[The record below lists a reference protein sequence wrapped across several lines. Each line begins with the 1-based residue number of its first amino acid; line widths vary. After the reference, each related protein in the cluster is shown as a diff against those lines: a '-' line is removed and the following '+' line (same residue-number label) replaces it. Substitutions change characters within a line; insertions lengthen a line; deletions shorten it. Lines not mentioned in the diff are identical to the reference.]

1 MSAETVPTPTPAAK
15 ADDFEPYDDA
25 DDTVLASPPP
35 PPAAAAKPAE
45 TPKHDEFALS
55 MARELG
61 ATQSQIDAMS
71 PDELRGAIKYT
82 IAQRKN
88 QPTQAAEPAK
98 PVIPAEE
105 EFDFGVSK
113 ERLNEFDP
121 DLVNVMKSLAKRAK
135 AAEAATEEV
144 KKFKGEYEAEKTE
157 RAKRQVYGQADK
169 VFSAREDV
177 FGKGAP
183 TELTN
188 PAHLARRMA
197 AINMAMGPDADQGV
211 PFPKRL
217 QQAAET
223 LFGPAKPAE
232 PVAPAKKATP
242 ADDYLEQAK
251 AAWAAGTVAKP
262 TAAKPVEVK
271 EGTWDAV
278 IAKAKETMKPG
289 SYWESD
295 GADPLD
301 GIPD

>member
-25 DDTVLASPPP
+25 DDTVLAPPPP

-82 IAQRKN
+82 LAQRKN
-88 QPTQAAEPAK
+88 QPAQAVEPAK
-98 PVIPAEE
+98 PVVPAEE
-105 EFDFGVSK
+105 EFDFGLSK
-113 ERLNEFDP
+113 ERLAEFDP
-121 DLVNVMKSLAKRAK
+121 DFYTAMKALAKKAK
-135 AAEAATEEV
+135 LADAAHEEV
-144 KKFKGEYEAEKTE
+144 KKLKTEYETEKTE
-157 RAKRQVYGQADK
+157 RTKRQLYGQADK

-183 TELTN
+183 TDLTD
-188 PAHLARRMA
+188 PAQLARRRA
-197 AINMAMGPDADQGV
+197 AFNMAMGPDADQGV

-271 EGTWDAV
+271 EGTWAAV
-278 IAKAKETMKPG
+278 EAEAKKVMKPG

-295 GADPLD
+295 GSDPLD